1 MINMKEVYLGFISQ
15 MRELKL
21 SLEAPSS
28 SFLILVVDLETAVPL
43 SHQRTGGRAD
53 DTPVHTALKA
63 CRFLFGWDK
72 FTVSGDCRP

>member
-1 MINMKEVYLGFISQ
+1 MQ
-15 MRELKL
+15 ELKV
-21 SLEAPSS
+21 SQEAPSS
-28 SFLILVVDLETAVPL
+28 SFLILVVHLETAVRP

-72 FTVSGDCRP
+72 FRVSGDCRP

>member
-15 MRELKL
+15 MRELKV

-28 SFLILVVDLETAVPL
+28 SFLILVVDLETAVPP

-53 DTPVHTALKA
+53 YIQ
-63 CRFLFGWDK
+63 F
-72 FTVSGDCRP
+72 